1 MRVKITDFGTAKLL
15 KKEEIKDGQPTDGL
29 SSSARDSVAPSLTLL
44 RRSQTCQEAG
54 LVRGRS
60 SARPSM
66 SARRS

>member
-44 RRSQTCQEAG
+44 RRSQTCQGAG
-54 LVRGRS
+54 LARGRS

-66 SARRS
+66 SAQRS